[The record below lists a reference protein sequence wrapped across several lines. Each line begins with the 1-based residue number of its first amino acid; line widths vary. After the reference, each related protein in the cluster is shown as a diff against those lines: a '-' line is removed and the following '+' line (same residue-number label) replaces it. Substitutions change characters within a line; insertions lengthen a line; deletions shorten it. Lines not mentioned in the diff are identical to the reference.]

1 LKFSYSVLPLKIV
14 FVLEFYREKRGV
26 RVSIGT
32 ESVEVERVRE
42 REGRERE
49 RERER
54 KRET

>member
-1 LKFSYSVLPLKIV
+1 LPLKIV